1 MRFISRFVAA
11 LLLIPGLLP
20 AQAADDKMLFA
31 EYRVVSADLPDSSP
45 EAQPRKV
52 WLLGKEFLRFE
63 DVPNPATKVHG
74 LIIVHEPDIWFI
86 DRNKG
91 EGQHA
96 IDPGPQYAV
105 HFPIF
110 PREPSA
116 RLKRLEFRT
125 ELDFFQDNGAT
136 ELASQT
142 VDGIKCRLL
151 RLELDDREL
160 TLFLKPD
167 NRPLQIELQSA
178 SIKYAV
184 RFLRYDPDQKPDM
197 TLFSVPL
204 GIKIIEP

>member
-1 MRFISRFVAA
+1 MRFLFCFVAA

-20 AQAADDKMLFA
+20 AQAAGDKMLFA

-45 EAQPRKV
+45 EAQPRKI
-52 WLLGKEFLRFE
+52 WLLGKEYLRFE
-63 DVPNPATKVHG
+63 DVPNPETKVHG
-74 LIIVHEPDIWFI
+74 LIIVNEPDIWII

-96 IDPGPQYAV
+96 IDPGPQYAI

-110 PREPSA
+110 SREPSA
-116 RLKRLEFRT
+116 KLKRLEFRS
-125 ELDFFQDNGAT
+125 ELKFFQENGAE

-142 VDGIKCRLL
+142 MDGIKCRLY

-178 SIKYAV
+178 GAKYAV

-197 TLFSVPL
+197 TLFRVPP

>member
-1 MRFISRFVAA
+1 MRLIFRFIAA
-11 LLLIPGLLP
+11 LLLTAGLLP

-63 DVPNPATKVHG
+63 DVPNPETKVHE
-74 LIIVHEPDIWFI
+74 LIIVHEPDVWII

-110 PREPSA
+110 PREQSA
-116 RLKRLEFRT
+116 RLKRLEFRS
-125 ELDFFQDNGAT
+125 ELKFFQDNGAK
-136 ELASQT
+136 ELALQT
-142 VDGIKCRLL
+142 VDGIKCKLF
-151 RLELDDREL
+151 RLELDDLEL

-167 NRPLQIELQSA
+167 NLPLQIEVQSA
-178 SIKYAV
+178 GVKYAV

-197 TLFSVPL
+197 TLFRVPP

>member
-1 MRFISRFVAA
+1 MRLIFRFIAA
-11 LLLIPGLLP
+11 LLLTAGLLP

-31 EYRVVSADLPDSSP
+31 EYRVVSTDLPDSSP

-52 WLLGKEFLRFE
+52 WLLGKKFLRFE
-63 DVPNPATKVHG
+63 DVPNPETKVHE
-74 LIIVHEPDIWFI
+74 LIIVHEPDVWII

-110 PREPSA
+110 PREQSA
-116 RLKRLEFRT
+116 RLKRLEFGS
-125 ELDFFQDNGAT
+125 ELKFFQDNGAK

-142 VDGIKCRLL
+142 VDGIKCKLF
-151 RLELDDREL
+151 RLELDDLEL

-167 NRPLQIELQSA
+167 NLPLQIEVQSA
-178 SIKYAV
+178 GVKYAV

-197 TLFSVPL
+197 TLFSVPP

>member
-1 MRFISRFVAA
+1 MRLIFRFIAA
-11 LLLIPGLLP
+11 LLLTAGLLP
-20 AQAADDKMLFA
+20 AQAVDDKMLFA

-52 WLLGKEFLRFE
+52 WMLGKEFLRFE
-63 DVPNPATKVHG
+63 DVPNPKTKVHE
-74 LIIVHEPDIWFI
+74 LIVVYEPDVWII

-91 EGQHA
+91 QGQHA
-96 IDPGPQYAV
+96 IDPGPIYAV

-116 RLKRLEFRT
+116 RLKRLEFRS
-125 ELDFFQDNGAT
+125 ELKFFQDNGAK

-142 VDGIKCRLL
+142 VDGIKCKLF
-151 RLELDDREL
+151 RLELDDLEL

-167 NRPLQIELQSA
+167 NLPLQIEVQSA
-178 SIKYAV
+178 GVKYAV

-197 TLFSVPL
+197 TLFSVPP

>member
-1 MRFISRFVAA
+1 MKKLLTT
-11 LLLIPGLLP
+11 LLLASLTLG

-31 EYRVVSADLPDSSP
+31 EYRVVSADLPASST
-45 EAQPRKV
+45 EAQPRKI
-52 WLLGKEFLRFE
+52 WRLGKEFLRFE
-63 DVPNPATKVHG
+63 DVPNPETKVHG
-74 LIIVHEPDIWFI
+74 LIIVDEPDIWII

-91 EGQHA
+91 QGQHA

-110 PREPSA
+110 PREQSE
-116 RLKRLEFRT
+116 RLKQLEFGS
-125 ELDFFQDNGAT
+125 ELKFFQDNGAR

-142 VDGIKCRLL
+142 VDGIKCKLY

-167 NRPLQIELQSA
+167 NLPLQIEVQSA
-178 SIKYAV
+178 SVKYAV
-184 RFLRYDPDQKPDM
+184 RFLRYDPNQKPDM
-197 TLFSVPL
+197 SLFKVPP